1 VSHPGPQ
8 HNKRMTE
15 ITPKR
20 TIEAWRNHVV
30 RTSSWD
36 NITDYYKEQV
46 RGGARLEPM
55 LRLVEAIAGSPAAA
69 ELYGTTST
77 DDLLMSELFGATST
91 HDLLLSD
98 CPDFRAGDSTL
109 RIAYHPGEHG
119 FVFHHHCFSGHD
131 DHKNCDEAEGG
142 ATFSAFL
149 KYKYGVLFEM
159 PTMA

>member
-1 VSHPGPQ
+1 
-8 HNKRMTE
+8 MTE

-30 RTSSWD
+30 STSSWEI
-36 NITDYYKEQV
+36 ITEYYRNQIQQ
-46 RGGARLEPM
+46 GLRLEPM
-55 LRLVEAIAGSPAAA
+55 LRLVEAIASSPAAS
-69 ELYGTTST
+69 ELCGATST
-77 DDLLMSELFGATST
+77 DELLLSELFGATST

-109 RIAYHPGEHG
+109 RIAYHPGEHS

-131 DHKNCDEAEGG
+131 DQKRCTEPDGPQ
-142 ATFSAFL
+142 TFAAFL
-149 KYKYGVLFEM
+149 KYKYGIPFEM